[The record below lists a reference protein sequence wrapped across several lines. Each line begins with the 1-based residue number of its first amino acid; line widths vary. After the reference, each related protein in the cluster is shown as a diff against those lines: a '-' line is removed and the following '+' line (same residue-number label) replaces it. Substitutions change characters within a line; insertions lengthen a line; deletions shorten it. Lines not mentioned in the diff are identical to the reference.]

1 MEIFTMKKLLKI
13 SGLVGVL
20 LFVLTGCGVTPIK
33 NLKTPI
39 TNKTNKLKEIESYIV
54 YGATST
60 NWDIIKI
67 NDNLLKAKYI
77 KGNSKHIAYVNIPF
91 NANEYKIEYANS
103 INLKYNKNK
112 NTIHGAYNKWIK
124 VLKESIDN
132 SINNKLVFYGE
143 VKKNFSD
150 YVPTNEYGNPYK
162 IYYHKISKFNYNK
175 KEAVIIRAKDG
186 YGFFQIGQKKLLN
199 EFTAAFKFAAKKQ
212 VGLIDYI
219 VTKKGKYEIV
229 LAGPDARINT
239 IIFDVKEGHEYL
251 FDYSKTDDK
260 LAYWIQDLTENK
272 QVKFKTNTAFRDRA
286 FFFGKSKKKE

>member
-1 MEIFTMKKLLKI
+1 
-13 SGLVGVL
+13 
-20 LFVLTGCGVTPIK
+20 LTGCGVTPIK